1 MKKLRIA
8 LIIILGS
15 ILIQSCTCHH
25 YYVPKKEK
33 KEGSVGFERNNCFF
47 YVENFAANFG
57 TGFGVYT
64 GLRSDDSVTRIDNFL
79 ISINVDGV
87 DLVVDKIYPGEL
99 YSSQINC
106 KSFSDIPEIYKLHHK
121 LSKYADK
128 YGISGFH
135 YDFLYDKHR
144 ARKVKLKYILEYWG
158 KVYSE
163 ELDLFLV
170 KDYYI
175 FI

>member
-33 KEGSVGFERNNCFF
+33 KEGETSFQRHKFNFS
-47 YVENFAANFG
+47 VENFAANFG
-57 TGFGVYT
+57 TGFGIYVYPT
-64 GLRSDDSVTRIDNFL
+64 SKDSIDRIDNL
-79 ISINVDGV
+79 IISVNIDGV

-99 YSSQINC
+99 YESKIKY
-106 KSFSDIPEIYKLHHK
+106 KSFSDIPELYKLPHQISIYEYK
-121 LSKYADK
+121 
-128 YGISGFH
+128 ISGFN

-144 ARKVKLKYILEYWG
+144 ARKVKLKYIIEYGG